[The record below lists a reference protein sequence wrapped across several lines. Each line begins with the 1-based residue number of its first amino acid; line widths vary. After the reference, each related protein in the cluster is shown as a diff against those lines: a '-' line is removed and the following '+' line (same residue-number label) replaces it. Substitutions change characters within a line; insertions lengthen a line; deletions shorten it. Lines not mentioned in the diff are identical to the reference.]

1 MENCCHSW
9 AGGPSWYV
17 DMLDKLPKWIWR
29 TVGSS
34 FATSL
39 EPLVQ
44 SQNVASLGLFYRYYF
59 GRCSS
64 KLAELVPLP
73 YSWGGLTCYSNRLN
87 DVTAAISWCYKIVYI
102 NSSFPCIARLWTSL
116 PAEWFPL
123 SYEFRVYRRLLS
135 LVLSKQLSYLL
146 FNFFFLL
153 ALCLL
158 VVAHLCMEWISII
171 KEILFDCGIV

>member
-1 MENCCHSW
+1 MDMKDCWFFVCYLSW
-9 AGGPSWYV
+9 TLGPESKCSQLRYFIGITLV
-17 DMLDKLPKWIWR
+17 DAHLNWLNWFHFLI
-29 TVGSS
+29 
-34 FATSL
+34 L
-39 EPLVQ
+39 E
-44 SQNVASLGLFYRYYF
+44 
-59 GRCSS
+59 
-64 KLAELVPLP
+64 
-73 YSWGGLTCYSNRLN
+73 GGLTCYSNRLN

-102 NSSFPCIARLWTSL
+102 NSFFPCIARLWTSL

-153 ALCLL
+153 TLCLL

-171 KEILFDCGIV
+171 KEILFDYGIV